1 MKMLRY
7 SKNLPDKQLVR
18 GGGTNHTNFMIDL
31 FKHDSILQGEK
42 MISGGIEWNSG
53 CDCQDI
59 P

>member
-18 GGGTNHTNFMIDL
+18 GGGTNHTNCMIDL

-42 MISGGIEWNSG
+42 
-53 CDCQDI
+53 
-59 P
+59 